1 MSFPPSPREVLSDAL
16 AAEIVH
22 NYARGRRLVAVD
34 GAAGTKLFADALG
47 VALREAGHAVAR
59 ATLDDFL
66 RPRAAREEQGA
77 DSAPGYYD
85 DRYDYSTFLRVLVQP
100 FKLGGSAGFVAAS
113 FDASRDVPL
122 APRWLTA
129 PADAILLVDGPFLQ
143 RPELRGI
150 WNFVVYLEPDA
161 SKLDPRID
169 GADEL
174 YIGAVQPR
182 SASDAIVSAIDENDP
197 RRVFADRC

>member
-1 MSFPPSPREVLSDAL
+1 MLSDAL

-22 NYARGRRLVAVD
+22 NYGRGRRLVAVD

-47 VALREAGHAVAR
+47 VAFREAGHAIVR
-59 ATLDDFL
+59 ASLDDFL
-66 RPRAAREEQGA
+66 QPRAVREQQGA
-77 DSAPGYYD
+77 ASAAGYYS
-85 DRYDYSTFLRVLVQP
+85 DRYDYPTFLRVLVQP
-100 FKLGGSAGFVAAS
+100 FKLGGSAGFVGAS
-113 FDASRDVPL
+113 FDASRDRAL
-122 APRWLTA
+122 EPRWLTA

-150 WNFVVYLEPDA
+150 FNFVVYLEPDT

-182 SASDAIVSAIDENDP
+182 SASDAIVSAFDEDEP